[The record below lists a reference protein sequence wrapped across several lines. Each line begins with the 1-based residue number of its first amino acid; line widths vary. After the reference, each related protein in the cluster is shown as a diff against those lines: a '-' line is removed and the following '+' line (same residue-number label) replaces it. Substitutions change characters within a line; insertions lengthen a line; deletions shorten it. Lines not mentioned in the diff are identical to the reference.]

1 MLSTVSKYVYFIGNK
16 PDKDH
21 ESSGNPGMSEKR
33 NKFVKLAE
41 ARVNRAIQDIRLIGN
56 LSNKS
61 AYEFDEE
68 DVKKIFRALQ
78 KAAEAARQKF
88 GSGEGSRDS
97 EFSLND

>member
-1 MLSTVSKYVYFIGNK
+1 MLTVSATRTIYDEIFN
-16 PDKDH
+16 
-21 ESSGNPGMSEKR
+21 GMIVSEKR

-61 AYEFDEE
+61 AYEFDDE

-78 KAAEAARQKF
+78 KAADAAKQKF
-88 GSGEGSRDS
+88 GNGDGNRES
-97 EFSLND
+97 EFSLED

>member
-1 MLSTVSKYVYFIGNK
+1 
-16 PDKDH
+16 
-21 ESSGNPGMSEKR
+21 MSEKR
-33 NKFVKLAE
+33 TKFVRLAE
-41 ARVNRAIQDIRLIGN
+41 ARVTRAIQDIRLIGN

-61 AYEFDEE
+61 AYEYDEE

-88 GSGEGSRDS
+88 GNGDGSRDS